1 MLKSPDSVLK
11 DLVDDDQAYEVEYTG
26 PTVEPTVTEVIT
38 LDDNTVNNIPLDISF
53 LSYPLFNKNEHVKIN
68 NEVRFIINRNRQ
80 REIHIK
86 PLLNHHI
93 PLEFDER
100 VFLAIIKIAYD
111 SKVQKGNKVFPE
123 GIVTSINDIATLLNL
138 TKCGAN
144 YNKIRKSLELLE
156 GTSYSFFNSLYSGK
170 EKGSL
175 KSVHNFRFISSL
187 SIFDFTKDQDLN
199 SAIMEQDNG
208 ASFKYQVCFKEKTSR
223 TLIKFRFNETIIQNI
238 NLDKV
243 LMHDFDILIKLPGNA
258 RKIYTYSDQRRY
270 FLDNDLEFKVKAQI
284 LAGIIPLS
292 WNNYAANANANANTD
307 RKEYQKNY
315 QRMKWSIGAIE
326 KGLKDLINFG
336 LISKF
341 EIINNGKLEQREY
354 ILYFTRSR
362 KKSKLSISLTQNPKK
377 ISKST
382 DDEIEDASY
391 EFKEQTLINDT
402 VNKNT
407 DSAVNEST
415 PSELGDLIKNYSISP
430 NNIKYINDSLNNGLQ
445 MTKLKEIIKAV
456 AARKPTNF
464 NAYLRSMLNLNKTK
478 AEENNKLE
486 IKEDQNLQEDSHLAE
501 NLEEFAL
508 AVISK
513 LENKVKEF
521 GKSLVNFEKL
531 TSQNDMFEND
541 NMLMM
546 KQKSLESTIGKIKN
560 IVKELK
566 KGDEAA
572 FNMIKLTKLLSEKK
586 SIDELCNIKLKDDIR
601 LIIKYL

>member
-1 MLKSPDSVLK
+1 MKATDSVLK
-11 DLVDDDQAYEVEYTG
+11 DLVDEDQAYEVEYTE
-26 PTVEPTVTEVIT
+26 PTVQQTVTEVIT
-38 LDDNTVNNIPLDISF
+38 LDDNTINNVPLDISF

-111 SKVQKGNKVFPE
+111 SKIQKGDKVFPE

-144 YNKIRKSLELLE
+144 YNKIRKSLALLE

-199 SAIMEQDNG
+199 STIIEQDNG
-208 ASFKYQVCFKEKTSR
+208 ASFKYQICFKEKTSR

-243 LMHDFDILIKLPGNA
+243 LMNDFDILIKLPGNA
-258 RKIYTYSDQRRY
+258 RKIYTYTDQRRY
-270 FLDNDLEFKVKAQI
+270 FLENDLEFKVKAQI

-292 WNNYAANANANANTD
+292 WNNYTANANTD

-341 EIINNGKLEQREY
+341 DIINNGKLEHREY
-354 ILYFTRSR
+354 ILYFIRSR
-362 KKSKLSISLTQNPKK
+362 KKIKSSITLSPGHKGNKT
-377 ISKST
+377 T

-391 EFKEQTLINDT
+391 EFKAQSLIDEEI
-402 VNKNT
+402 NKNI
-407 DSAVNEST
+407 DNEVNEST

-445 MTKLKEIIKAV
+445 MAKLKEILRSV
-456 AARKPTNF
+456 AARNPTNF
-464 NAYLRSMLNLNKTK
+464 NGYLRSMLNLNKTK

-486 IKEDQNLQEDSHLAE
+486 TQSAQNLEEDTLNAE
-501 NLEEFAL
+501 NLEEFAIS
-508 AVISK
+508 VISK

-546 KQKSLESTIGKIKN
+546 KQKSLESTIEKIKN

-586 SIDELCNIKLKDDIR
+586 SIDKLCNVKVKDNIR